1 MIENHKFTIGE
12 STISIKDG
20 SRKSG
25 YDIPSVYRPFTC
37 SGKSDISLRLHLE
50 EYAPAAE
57 TKVFESPPIW
67 SLYRHNGASILRIFE
82 QMPGYGRTLV
92 LHRDIKKADLY
103 FDDPRGRFSNPFYG
117 PTMEL
122 LMVHYLAAGKG
133 IIIHGCGVKRGDR
146 GILFAG
152 ESGAGKTTMAKI
164 WSRPTDTEILS
175 DDRTIVRKKNGHFW
189 MYGTPW
195 HGEGKFGSPGSVKLD
210 QVFFI
215 KHGKKNLI
223 KDRNN
228 ILLVTDFLKC
238 SFPPLW
244 DAQAMSYTMEFLND
258 LAQTVPCRQLSFKP
272 DSSIVGFIKAQGTRR
287 KAQGKKRATST
298 AKRF

>member
-1 MIENHKFTIGE
+1 MIDNHKFTIGE
-12 STISIKDG
+12 STISIKNG
-20 SRKSG
+20 SRRIG
-25 YDIPSVYRPFTC
+25 YDIPPVYRPFFG
-37 SGKSDISLRLHLE
+37 SGKSDISLRLHLAE
-50 EYAPAAE
+50 FAPAAE

-67 SLYRHNGASILRIFE
+67 SLYRHSGASVLRIFE

-92 LHRDIKKADLY
+92 LDRDAEEIDLY
-103 FDDPRGRFSNPFYG
+103 FDDPHGRFSSPFYG

-133 IIIHGCGVKRGDR
+133 IIIHGCGIKQGDR

-152 ESGAGKTTMAKI
+152 QSGAGKTTMAKI
-164 WSRPTDTEILS
+164 WSRQTDVEILS

-215 KHGKKNLI
+215 KHGEKNSI
-223 KDRNN
+223 KSRNN
-228 ILLVTDFLKC
+228 VFSVTQFLKC

-244 DAQAMSYTMEFLND
+244 DAEAMNYSMELFGD
-258 LAQTVPCRQLSFKP
+258 FAKSVSCEELAFKP
-272 DSSIVGFIKAQGTRR
+272 DSSVIDFIKAQGTRR
-287 KAQGKKRATST
+287 KA
-298 AKRF
+298 